1 MEARLRKNLDM
12 DVFNVCRL
20 TTHFLTHVLTL
31 EQYVQLLAAAHPHPL
46 NVMVSPPLLPISHQR
61 SRRFNTLPHTAAVA
75 GAAMPPAKPL
85 VRHT

>member
-46 NVMVSPPLLPISHQR
+46 NVMVSRQ
-61 SRRFNTLPHTAAVA
+61 
-75 GAAMPPAKPL
+75 G
-85 VRHT
+85 